1 MPMTE
6 KQLLARDAKRDIGAE
21 LLLAARQLREG
32 KGKVVARIEV
42 PAVTAARLK
51 SGLSQA
57 DFANLLGVSVRT
69 LQDWEQGRRQP
80 SGAARTLI
88 TIAEQKPKILKEV
101 FKSQVTN

>member
-6 KQLLARDAKRDIGAE
+6 KQLRERDAKRDLGAE
-21 LLLAARQLREG
+21 LLLSVRQMKAGL
-32 KGKVVARIEV
+32 GKVVARIEM
-42 PAVTAARLK
+42 PPVTAARMK

-57 DFANLLGVSVRT
+57 DFAKLLGVSVRT

-88 TIAEQKPKILKEV
+88 TIAEHQPKVLKQV
-101 FKSQVTN
+101 FKNLEAV